1 MAKRNMEQLIVE
13 GQGLLSERRSMTY
26 SELINLIEKGA
37 RKDLVDAITDAY
49 YFGISLGYRQA
60 KDDVKGARNGKN

>member
-26 SELINLIEKGA
+26 SELTKLQETFIQKG
-37 RKDLVDAITDAY
+37 LWDAVIDAY

-60 KDDVKGARNGKN
+60 KEDVKGARNGKN